1 MVQRLP
7 ETYRIDADDPRAP
20 SQEIWDC
27 MSPEERAHVV
37 EMLPIE
43 VPIEL
48 QPPEGDHHR
57 LAKTRTTD
65 TLDAFFRRI
74 GRKIYVS
81 SELGVF
87 YPNEPR
93 FSPDVFAVL
102 DVDPHPRTKWAVSS
116 EGKGLDLVIEV
127 HYAGD
132 TAKDYELNVERYAR
146 LGITEYFIFDRA
158 KLSIRGYRLPQ
169 PEDAGR
175 GGRGRVYRPILP
187 QQGRYTSEVLGLDL
201 IIENDKLRFLLGM
214 AEIPE
219 AEELVVK
226 LGSML
231 DQVLINKQD
240 AEERANAEAARAE
253 AEAASAEA
261 LRQKLAD
268 TEQKLADAE
277 ALIAKLQRGD

>member
-7 ETYRIDADDPRAP
+7 EMYRLDPVDPRAP
-20 SQEIWDC
+20 SQEIWDR
-27 MSPEERAHVV
+27 MSPEERDRVV
-37 EMLPIE
+37 AMLPIE

-48 QPPEGDHHR
+48 QPPEGDYHR

-87 YPNEPR
+87 YPDEPR

-102 DVDPHPRTKWAVSS
+102 DVDPHPRTRWAVSA

-132 TAKDYELNVERYAR
+132 TAKDYELNVDRYAR

-158 KLSIRGYRLPQ
+158 KLGLRGYRLPQ
-169 PEDAGR
+169 PGDAAR
-175 GGRGRVYRPILP
+175 GGRERVYRPILP

-201 IIENDKLRFLLGM
+201 MIESEKLRFLLGM

-226 LGSML
+226 LGAML
-231 DQVLINKQD
+231 DQVLINRQD
-240 AEERANAEAARAE
+240 AEERANV
-253 AEAASAEA
+253 EAASAEA
-261 LRQKLAD
+261 LRQKLTDA
-268 TEQKLADAE
+268 ERKLAEAE
-277 ALIAKLQRGD
+277 ALIAKLQRGE